1 MAQDT
6 TQQAQHAHGT
16 SRGQHGQHGQQAH
29 DSAQETPPGSTPG
42 SAPGTPSGAAPGGL
56 ALRGIHVPLVTPF
69 TAAGGIAA
77 EALEAL
83 AHEVLDAG
91 AAGIVALGT
100 TAETAALD
108 EAERDLVTDVCARV
122 CRERGALLTVGAGAS
137 GTRATEAA
145 LARLERWPQARA
157 ALVTVPS
164 FVRPSAAGVLA
175 HFTRLAEVSPVPLI
189 VYHIPYRTG
198 QPLDAAALRA
208 LGELPGVAG
217 LKYAGGGIDQDTVE
231 LLGELPDGF
240 DVLAGDDVYVSPL
253 LALGA
258 VGGIL
263 ASAHLAT
270 ARFVEL
276 ASAWRAGDVPRARAL
291 GHSLARLAA
300 AAFAEPNPVVVKGVL
315 HAQGRIPTPD
325 VRLPLLP
332 AGEAAVAE
340 ALKRL
345 AELEGVP
352 AK

>member
-1 MAQDT
+1 MITRQNT
-6 TQQAQHAHGT
+6 RPQ
-16 SRGQHGQHGQQAH
+16 SR
-29 DSAQETPPGSTPG
+29 PPLS
-42 SAPGTPSGAAPGGL
+42 
-56 ALRGIHVPLVTPF
+56 LRGIHVPLVTPF

-122 CRERGALLTVGAGAS
+122 CAERGGLLTVGAGAS
-137 GTRATEAA
+137 GTRAAEAS
-145 LARLERWPQARA
+145 LARLERWPAVRA
-157 ALVTVPS
+157 ALVTVPP

-175 HFTRLAEVSPVPLI
+175 HFARLAEVSPVPLV
-189 VYHIPYRTG
+189 VYHVPYRTG
-198 QPLDAAALRA
+198 QPLDAGVLRA

-217 LKYAGGGIDQDTVE
+217 VKYAAGGIDQDTVA
-231 LLGELPDGF
+231 LLGDLPEGF
-240 DVLAGDDVYVSPL
+240 EVLAGDDAYASPM

-258 VGGIL
+258 AGAIL

-276 ASAWRAGDVPRARAL
+276 AAAWEAGDVPRARAL
-291 GHSLARLAA
+291 GHALARVSA
-300 AAFAEPNPVVVKGVL
+300 AAFEEPNPTVIKAVL
-315 HAQGRIPTPD
+315 HARGRIPTAD

-332 AGEAAVAE
+332 ATGASAART
-340 ALKRL
+340 LRSL
-345 AELEGVP
+345 AGL
-352 AK
+352 

>member
-1 MAQDT
+1 MIIRQDT
-6 TQQAQHAHGT
+6 LPL
-16 SRGQHGQHGQQAH
+16 
-29 DSAQETPPGSTPG
+29 PPLS
-42 SAPGTPSGAAPGGL
+42 
-56 ALRGIHVPLVTPF
+56 LRGIHVPLVTPF

-122 CRERGALLTVGAGAS
+122 CAERGGLLTVGAGAS
-137 GTRATEAA
+137 GTRAAEAS
-145 LARLERWPQARA
+145 LARLARWPGARA
-157 ALVTVPS
+157 ALVTVPP

-175 HFTRLAEVSPVPLI
+175 HFARLAEASPVPLV
-189 VYHIPYRTG
+189 VYHVPYRTG
-198 QPLDAAALRA
+198 QPLDAGALRA

-217 LKYAGGGIDQDTVE
+217 VKYAAGGIDQDTVA
-231 LLGELPDGF
+231 LLGDLPDGF
-240 DVLAGDDVYVSPL
+240 EVLAGDDAYASPM

-258 VGGIL
+258 AGAIL

-276 ASAWRAGDVPRARAL
+276 AAAWAAGDVARARAL
-291 GHSLARLAA
+291 GHALARVSA
-300 AAFAEPNPVVVKGVL
+300 AAFAEPNPTVIKAVL
-315 HAQGRIPTPD
+315 HAQGRIPTAD

-332 AGEAAVAE
+332 ADAASA
-340 ALKRL
+340 ARTLRSL
-345 AELEGVP
+345 ADL
-352 AK
+352 

>member
-1 MAQDT
+1 MIMRQNT
-6 TQQAQHAHGT
+6 LPL
-16 SRGQHGQHGQQAH
+16 
-29 DSAQETPPGSTPG
+29 PPLS
-42 SAPGTPSGAAPGGL
+42 
-56 ALRGIHVPLVTPF
+56 LRGIHVPLVTPF

-122 CRERGALLTVGAGAS
+122 CAERGGLLTVGAGAS
-137 GTRATEAA
+137 GTRAAEAS
-145 LARLERWPQARA
+145 LARLARWPGARA
-157 ALVTVPS
+157 ALVTVPP

-175 HFTRLAEVSPVPLI
+175 HFARLAEVSPVPLV
-189 VYHIPYRTG
+189 VYHVPYRTG
-198 QPLDAAALRA
+198 QPLDAEALRA

-217 LKYAGGGIDQDTVE
+217 VKYAAGGIDQDTVA
-231 LLGELPDGF
+231 LLGDLPDGF
-240 DVLAGDDVYVSPL
+240 EVLAGDDAYASPM

-258 VGGIL
+258 AGAIL

-276 ASAWRAGDVPRARAL
+276 AAAWAAGDAARARAL
-291 GHSLARLAA
+291 GHALARVSA
-300 AAFAEPNPVVVKGVL
+300 AAFAEPNPTVIKAVL
-315 HAQGRIPTPD
+315 HAQGRIPTAD

-332 AGEAAVAE
+332 ADAASATRT
-340 ALKRL
+340 LRS
-345 AELEGVP
+345 LEDL
-352 AK
+352 